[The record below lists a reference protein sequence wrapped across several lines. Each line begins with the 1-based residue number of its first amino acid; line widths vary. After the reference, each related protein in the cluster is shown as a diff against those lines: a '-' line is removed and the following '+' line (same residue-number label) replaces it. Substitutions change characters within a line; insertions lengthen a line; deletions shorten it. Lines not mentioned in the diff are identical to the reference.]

1 MKLVNDRILE
11 AQVATEVM
19 GWHLVEGTTWRDAE
33 GKYRG
38 MTYIWCP
45 SISIADAWDVVE
57 KMATSGDYWFHLR
70 FDGGRWSAIFLD
82 LSDKAKFGDKMIPCT
97 ASVAATAPEVICRA
111 ALAALEK

>member
-1 MKLVNDRILE
+1 MIYTKPVNDRILE
-11 AQVATEVM
+11 AEVAIKVM

-45 SISIADAWDVVE
+45 SVSIADAWEVVE
-57 KMATSGDYWFHLR
+57 KMREGGN
-70 FDGGRWSAIFLD
+70 FDFELQELGAPAWEAVFLPCGAIGVVGIGRA
-82 LSDKAKFGDKMIPCT
+82 P
-97 ASVAATAPEVICRA
+97 TAPEAICRA